1 MKSTEFDMPGNGVC
15 YWTGETEK
23 EWLLGMVG
31 TGAGFY
37 SIVDIVQ
44 NEEFREF
51 LPPMRLIAAAETGT
65 DSPRQALLEKL
76 GVDIYPTFEE
86 MQEAHPD
93 IDLYVELGN
102 KPLRLHEIRQK
113 LPMNVSLMDHR
124 ETIFFCG
131 LRDMARIRAFQE
143 SNLNQ
148 QRNLLQAIFD
158 EVREDMM
165 VLDRDGRIVDLNRNV
180 WSRAGAAKE
189 ELIGR
194 HCWEILK
201 MEGGTHLCSGPDT
214 NCAFFETLKTGKT
227 AEAMLTR
234 VDGEG
239 QLRYFRVY
247 SYPIFNQ
254 HGDLS
259 NIMIMHRDITTR
271 TYKERHQHQRDKLA
285 VIGEMSTYLA
295 HEIRNPLFALGGF
308 AHSLLRST
316 NLDQK
321 EREKVEIIAQ
331 ETKRLDHMLSSMLSF
346 VKPARAVAGQVDLC
360 RLVEETVEL
369 MNIGYGKQ
377 GYEFVLKCDV
387 TTPKVRGD
395 VEMVKQC
402 LLNLIKNSIEAMPD
416 GGPITVSSGI
426 DGEYVYLTVEDS
438 GSGMSEKD
446 LEKVF
451 SPFYTTKEKGC
462 GLGLAMIKKIV
473 EDYGGEISIKSRLDK
488 GTVVSMRLP
497 PVLAVDPELRSAQE
511 IAETDE
517 AD

>member
-1 MKSTEFDMPGNGVC
+1 MKKSEFHIPGNGVC

-23 EWLLGMVG
+23 EWLVGMVG

-37 SIVDIVQ
+37 SIVDIIR

-51 LPPMRLIAAAETGT
+51 LPPMRLVAAAEIGP
-65 DSPRQALLEKL
+65 DMSRKSLLERL
-76 GVDIYPTFEE
+76 EVDIYATFEE
-86 MQEAHPD
+86 MQEAHPS

-102 KPLRLHEIRQK
+102 KPYRLHEIRQK

-124 ETIFFCG
+124 EAIFFCG

-158 EVREDMM
+158 EVREDML
-165 VLDRDGRIVDLNRNV
+165 VLDREGRIVDLNRNV
-180 WSRAGAAKE
+180 WSRTGKSKE
-189 ELIGR
+189 ELIGK
-194 HCWEILK
+194 HCWETLK
-201 MEGGTHLCSGPDT
+201 MEGGSPLCSHPDKK
-214 NCAFFETLKTGKT
+214 CAFFETLRTGRT

-239 QLRYFRVY
+239 QLMYFRVY

-254 HGDLS
+254 HGDLA
-259 NIMIMHRDITTR
+259 NVMIMHRDITAR

-308 AHSLLRST
+308 AHSLLRSP
-316 NLDQK
+316 NLDKK
-321 EREKVEIIAQ
+321 EREKVEIMAE

-346 VKPARAVAGQVDLC
+346 VKPAKAVTGQVDLC
-360 RLVEETVEL
+360 TLVSETVDL
-369 MNIGYGKQ
+369 MTIGYGKQ
-377 GYEFVLKCDV
+377 GYEFVLKCDSR
-387 TTPKVRGD
+387 TPKVRGD

-402 LLNLIKNSIEAMPD
+402 LVNLIKNSIEAMPD

-426 DGEYVYLTVEDS
+426 DGTFVYLRVEDR
-438 GSGMSEKD
+438 GLGMSEKD

-473 EDYGGEISIKSRLDK
+473 EDYGGEIDIKSRLDR
-488 GTVVSMRLP
+488 GTVVTMRLP
-497 PVLAVDPELRSAQE
+497 PVLAVDPELRSSQE
-511 IAETDE
+511 IAETSE
-517 AD
+517 ME